1 MKKIL
6 KILPN
11 VLLIM
16 LVAYI
21 VLMKICP
28 EKINKFLG
36 YQTFVILTDSMEP
49 VLPTGSAVLV
59 KNLKDDEEPKDGDI
73 VSFRVDR
80 LGEDAVFTHY
90 YRGTETEEDGSYPI
104 SDPGSN
110 GRTARRLYNP
120 SPGHHRHLCFSHP
133 LCRQDRP
140 IPKKSICINR
150 TRYHNDY
157 HDNLSIT
164 LGQIRQ
170 RRAGRKRKTG
180 DPRVPKGRENPPAL
194 MRPAGERGVRLL
206 QGMPVPL

>member
-59 KNLKDDEEPKDGDI
+59 KNLKDDEEPKEGDI

-90 YRGTETEEDGSYPI
+90 YRGTETEEDGSTRYLTQ
-104 SDPGSN
+104 GA
-110 GRTARRLYNP
+110 TAERPDDYIT
-120 SPGHHRHLCFSHP
+120 H
-133 LCRQDRP
+133 RQDVIGTYVFH
-140 IPKKSICINR
+140 IPYVGRIVLFLKSPFALIELGIIMIIMIIYQLLWDKFDKEEQAEKEKQE
-150 TRYHNDY
+150 TRE
-157 HDNLSIT
+157 S
-164 LGQIRQ
+164 Q
-170 RRAGRKRKTG
+170 RDEKIL
-180 DPRVPKGRENPPAL
+180 PP
-194 MRPAGERGVRLL
+194 
-206 QGMPVPL
+206 

>member
-59 KNLKDDEEPKDGDI
+59 KNLKDDEEPKEGDI

-90 YRGTETEEDGSYPI
+90 YCGTETEEDGSTRYLTQ
-104 SDPGSN
+104 GA
-110 GRTARRLYNP
+110 TAERPDDYIT
-120 SPGHHRHLCFSHP
+120 H
-133 LCRQDRP
+133 RQDIIGTYVFH
-140 IPKKSICINR
+140 IPYVGRIVLFLKSPFALIE
-150 TRYHNDY
+150 
-157 HDNLSIT
+157 
-164 LGQIRQ
+164 LGIIMIIMIIYQLLWDKFDKEEQAEKEKQETSESQ
-170 RRAGRKRKTG
+170 RDEKI
-180 DPRVPKGRENPPAL
+180 
-194 MRPAGERGVRLL
+194 LL
-206 QGMPVPL
+206 P

>member
-59 KNLKDDEEPKDGDI
+59 KNLKDDEEPKEGDI

-90 YRGTETEEDGSYPI
+90 YRGTETEEDGSTRYLTQ
-104 SDPGSN
+104 GA
-110 GRTARRLYNP
+110 TAERPDDYIT
-120 SPGHHRHLCFSHP
+120 H
-133 LCRQDRP
+133 RQDIIGTYVFH
-140 IPKKSICINR
+140 IPYVGRIVLFLKSPFALIELGIIMIIMIIYQLLWDKFDKEEQAEKEKPE
-150 TRYHNDY
+150 TRE
-157 HDNLSIT
+157 S
-164 LGQIRQ
+164 Q
-170 RRAGRKRKTG
+170 RDEKIL
-180 DPRVPKGRENPPAL
+180 PP
-194 MRPAGERGVRLL
+194 
-206 QGMPVPL
+206 

>member
-59 KNLKDDEEPKDGDI
+59 KNLKDDEEPKEGDI

-90 YRGTETEEDGSYPI
+90 YRGTETEEDGSTRYLTQ
-104 SDPGSN
+104 GA
-110 GRTARRLYNP
+110 TAERPDDYIT
-120 SPGHHRHLCFSHP
+120 H
-133 LCRQDRP
+133 RQDIIGTYVFH
-140 IPKKSICINR
+140 IPYVGRIVLFLKSPFALIELGIIMIIMIIYQLLWDKFDKEEQAEKEKQETEQKPENQKTLEGTETKNNIC
-150 TRYHNDY
+150 T
-157 HDNLSIT
+157 S
-164 LGQIRQ
+164 
-170 RRAGRKRKTG
+170 
-180 DPRVPKGRENPPAL
+180 
-194 MRPAGERGVRLL
+194 
-206 QGMPVPL
+206 

>member
-59 KNLKDDEEPKDGDI
+59 KNLKDDEEPKEGDI

-90 YRGTETEEDGSYPI
+90 YRGTETEEDGSTRYLTQ
-104 SDPGSN
+104 GA
-110 GRTARRLYNP
+110 TAERPDDYIT
-120 SPGHHRHLCFSHP
+120 H
-133 LCRQDRP
+133 RQDIIGTYVFH
-140 IPKKSICINR
+140 IPYVGRIVLFLKSPFALIELGIIMIIMIIYQLLWDKFDKEEQAEKEKQE
-150 TRYHNDY
+150 TRE
-157 HDNLSIT
+157 S
-164 LGQIRQ
+164 Q
-170 RRAGRKRKTG
+170 RDEKLL
-180 DPRVPKGRENPPAL
+180 PP
-194 MRPAGERGVRLL
+194 
-206 QGMPVPL
+206 

>member
-59 KNLKDDEEPKDGDI
+59 KNLKDDEEPKEGDI

-90 YRGTETEEDGSYPI
+90 YCGTETEEYGSTRYLTQ
-104 SDPGSN
+104 GA
-110 GRTARRLYNP
+110 TAERPDDYIT
-120 SPGHHRHLCFSHP
+120 H
-133 LCRQDRP
+133 RQDIIGTYVFH
-140 IPKKSICINR
+140 IPYVGRIVLFLKSPFALIELGIIMIIMIIYQLLWDKFDKEEQAEKEKQE
-150 TRYHNDY
+150 TRE
-157 HDNLSIT
+157 S
-164 LGQIRQ
+164 Q
-170 RRAGRKRKTG
+170 RDEKIL
-180 DPRVPKGRENPPAL
+180 PP
-194 MRPAGERGVRLL
+194 
-206 QGMPVPL
+206 

>member
-49 VLPTGSAVLV
+49 VIPTGSAVLV
-59 KNLKDDEEPKDGDI
+59 KNLKDDEEPKKGDI

-90 YRGTETEEDGSYPI
+90 YCGTETEEDGSTRYLTQ
-104 SDPGSN
+104 GA
-110 GRTARRLYNP
+110 TAERPDDYIT
-120 SPGHHRHLCFSHP
+120 H
-133 LCRQDRP
+133 RQDIIGTYVFH
-140 IPKKSICINR
+140 IPYVGRIVLFLKSPFALIE
-150 TRYHNDY
+150 
-157 HDNLSIT
+157 
-164 LGQIRQ
+164 LGIIMIIMIIYQLLWDKFDKEEQAEKEKQETSESQ
-170 RRAGRKRKTG
+170 RDEKI
-180 DPRVPKGRENPPAL
+180 
-194 MRPAGERGVRLL
+194 LL
-206 QGMPVPL
+206 P

>member
-59 KNLKDDEEPKDGDI
+59 KNLKDDEEPKEGDI

-90 YRGTETEEDGSYPI
+90 YRGTETEEDGSTRYLTQ
-104 SDPGSN
+104 GA
-110 GRTARRLYNP
+110 TAERPDDYIT
-120 SPGHHRHLCFSHP
+120 H
-133 LCRQDRP
+133 RQDVIGTYVFH
-140 IPKKSICINR
+140 IPYVGRIVLFLKSPFALIELGIIMIIMIIYQLLWDKFDKEEQAEKEKQG
-150 TRYHNDY
+150 TRE
-157 HDNLSIT
+157 S
-164 LGQIRQ
+164 Q
-170 RRAGRKRKTG
+170 RDEKIL
-180 DPRVPKGRENPPAL
+180 PP
-194 MRPAGERGVRLL
+194 
-206 QGMPVPL
+206 

>member
-59 KNLKDDEEPKDGDI
+59 KNLKDDEEPKEGDI

-90 YRGTETEEDGSYPI
+90 YRGIETEEDGSTRYLTQ
-104 SDPGSN
+104 GA
-110 GRTARRLYNP
+110 TAERPDDYIT
-120 SPGHHRHLCFSHP
+120 H
-133 LCRQDRP
+133 RQDVIGTYVFH
-140 IPKKSICINR
+140 IPYVGRIVLFLKSPFALIELGIIMIIMIIYQLLWDKFDKEEQAEKEKQE
-150 TRYHNDY
+150 TRE
-157 HDNLSIT
+157 S
-164 LGQIRQ
+164 Q
-170 RRAGRKRKTG
+170 RDEKIL
-180 DPRVPKGRENPPAL
+180 PP
-194 MRPAGERGVRLL
+194 
-206 QGMPVPL
+206 

>member
-36 YQTFVILTDSMEP
+36 YQTFLILTDSMEP

-59 KNLKDDEEPKDGDI
+59 KNLKDDEEPKEGDI

-90 YRGTETEEDGSYPI
+90 YRGTETEEDGSTRYLTQ
-104 SDPGSN
+104 GA
-110 GRTARRLYNP
+110 TAERPDDYIT
-120 SPGHHRHLCFSHP
+120 H
-133 LCRQDRP
+133 RQDIIGTYVFH
-140 IPKKSICINR
+140 IPYVGRIVLFLKSPFALIELGIIMIIMIIYQLLWDKFDKEEQAEKEKQE
-150 TRYHNDY
+150 TRE
-157 HDNLSIT
+157 S
-164 LGQIRQ
+164 Q
-170 RRAGRKRKTG
+170 RDEKIL
-180 DPRVPKGRENPPAL
+180 PP
-194 MRPAGERGVRLL
+194 
-206 QGMPVPL
+206 

>member
-21 VLMKICP
+21 VLMKIGP

-49 VLPTGSAVLV
+49 VIPTGSAVLV
-59 KNLKDDEEPKDGDI
+59 KNLKDDEEPKEGDI

-90 YRGTETEEDGSYPI
+90 YCGTETEEDGSTRYLTQ
-104 SDPGSN
+104 GA
-110 GRTARRLYNP
+110 TAERPDDYIT
-120 SPGHHRHLCFSHP
+120 H
-133 LCRQDRP
+133 RQDIIGTYVFH
-140 IPKKSICINR
+140 IPYVGRIVLFLKSPFALIE
-150 TRYHNDY
+150 
-157 HDNLSIT
+157 
-164 LGQIRQ
+164 LGIIMIIMIIYQLLWDKFDKEEQAEKEKQETSESQ
-170 RRAGRKRKTG
+170 RDEKI
-180 DPRVPKGRENPPAL
+180 
-194 MRPAGERGVRLL
+194 LL
-206 QGMPVPL
+206 P

>member
-59 KNLKDDEEPKDGDI
+59 KNLKDDEEPKEGDI

-90 YRGTETEEDGSYPI
+90 YRGTETEEDGSTRYLTQ
-104 SDPGSN
+104 GA
-110 GRTARRLYNP
+110 TAERPDDYIT
-120 SPGHHRHLCFSHP
+120 H
-133 LCRQDRP
+133 RQDIIGTYVFH
-140 IPKKSICINR
+140 IPYVGRIVLFLKSPFALIELGIIMIIMIIYQLLWDKFDKEEQAEKEKQE
-150 TRYHNDY
+150 TRE
-157 HDNLSIT
+157 S
-164 LGQIRQ
+164 Q
-170 RRAGRKRKTG
+170 RDEKIL
-180 DPRVPKGRENPPAL
+180 PP
-194 MRPAGERGVRLL
+194 
-206 QGMPVPL
+206 

>member
-11 VLLIM
+11 VLLII

-49 VLPTGSAVLV
+49 VIPTGSAVLV
-59 KNLKDDEEPKDGDI
+59 KNLKDDEEPKKGDI

-90 YRGTETEEDGSYPI
+90 YRGTETEEDGSIRYLTQ
-104 SDPGSN
+104 GA
-110 GRTARRLYNP
+110 TAERPDDYIT
-120 SPGHHRHLCFSHP
+120 H
-133 LCRQDRP
+133 RQDIIGTYVFH
-140 IPKKSICINR
+140 IP
-150 TRYHNDY
+150 Y
-157 HDNLSIT
+157 
-164 LGQIRQ
+164 
-170 RRAGRKRKTG
+170 AGRIVLFLKSPFALIELGIIMIIMIIYQLLWDKFDKEEQAEKEKQETEQKPENQKTLEG
-180 DPRVPKGRENPPAL
+180 TETKNNICTS
-194 MRPAGERGVRLL
+194 
-206 QGMPVPL
+206 

>member
-49 VLPTGSAVLV
+49 VIPTGSAVLV
-59 KNLKDDEEPKDGDI
+59 KNLKDDEEPKEGDI

-90 YRGTETEEDGSYPI
+90 YCGTETEEDGSTRYLTQ
-104 SDPGSN
+104 GA
-110 GRTARRLYNP
+110 TAERPDDYIT
-120 SPGHHRHLCFSHP
+120 H
-133 LCRQDRP
+133 RQDIIGTYVFH
-140 IPKKSICINR
+140 IPYVGRIVLFLKSPFALIE
-150 TRYHNDY
+150 
-157 HDNLSIT
+157 
-164 LGQIRQ
+164 LGIIMIIMIIYQLLWDKFDKEEQAEKEKQETSESQ
-170 RRAGRKRKTG
+170 RDEKI
-180 DPRVPKGRENPPAL
+180 
-194 MRPAGERGVRLL
+194 LL
-206 QGMPVPL
+206 P

>member
-59 KNLKDDEEPKDGDI
+59 KNLKDDEKPKEGDI

-90 YRGTETEEDGSYPI
+90 YRGTETEEDGSTRYLTQ
-104 SDPGSN
+104 GA
-110 GRTARRLYNP
+110 TAERPDDYIT
-120 SPGHHRHLCFSHP
+120 H
-133 LCRQDRP
+133 RQDIIGTYVFH
-140 IPKKSICINR
+140 IPYVGRIVLFLKSPFALIELGIIMIIMIIYQLLWDKFDKEEQAEKEKQE
-150 TRYHNDY
+150 TRE
-157 HDNLSIT
+157 S
-164 LGQIRQ
+164 Q
-170 RRAGRKRKTG
+170 RDEKIL
-180 DPRVPKGRENPPAL
+180 PP
-194 MRPAGERGVRLL
+194 
-206 QGMPVPL
+206 

>member
-59 KNLKDDEEPKDGDI
+59 KNLKDDEEPKEGDI

-90 YRGTETEEDGSYPI
+90 YRGTETEEDGSTRYLTQ
-104 SDPGSN
+104 GA
-110 GRTARRLYNP
+110 TAERPDDYIT
-120 SPGHHRHLCFSHP
+120 H
-133 LCRQDRP
+133 RQDVIGTYVFH
-140 IPKKSICINR
+140 IPYVGRIVLFLKSPFALIELGIIMIIMIIYQLLWDKFDKEEHAEKEKQE
-150 TRYHNDY
+150 TRE
-157 HDNLSIT
+157 S
-164 LGQIRQ
+164 Q
-170 RRAGRKRKTG
+170 RDEKIL
-180 DPRVPKGRENPPAL
+180 PP
-194 MRPAGERGVRLL
+194 
-206 QGMPVPL
+206 

>member
-21 VLMKICP
+21 VLMKICL

-49 VLPTGSAVLV
+49 VIPTGSAVLV
-59 KNLKDDEEPKDGDI
+59 KNLKDDEEPKEGDI

-90 YRGTETEEDGSYPI
+90 YCGTETEEDGSTRYLTQ
-104 SDPGSN
+104 GA
-110 GRTARRLYNP
+110 TAERPDDYIT
-120 SPGHHRHLCFSHP
+120 H
-133 LCRQDRP
+133 RQDIIGTYVFH
-140 IPKKSICINR
+140 IPYVGRIVLFLKSPFALIE
-150 TRYHNDY
+150 
-157 HDNLSIT
+157 
-164 LGQIRQ
+164 LGIIMIIMIIYQLLWDKFDKEEQAEKEKQETSESQ
-170 RRAGRKRKTG
+170 RDEKI
-180 DPRVPKGRENPPAL
+180 
-194 MRPAGERGVRLL
+194 LL
-206 QGMPVPL
+206 P

>member
-49 VLPTGSAVLV
+49 VIPTGSAVLV
-59 KNLKDDEEPKDGDI
+59 KNLKDDEEPKEGDI

-90 YRGTETEEDGSYPI
+90 YCGTETEEDGSTRYLTQ
-104 SDPGSN
+104 GA
-110 GRTARRLYNP
+110 TAERPDDYIT
-120 SPGHHRHLCFSHP
+120 H
-133 LCRQDRP
+133 RQDIIGTYVFH
-140 IPKKSICINR
+140 IPYVGRIVLFLKSPFALIE
-150 TRYHNDY
+150 
-157 HDNLSIT
+157 
-164 LGQIRQ
+164 LGIIMIIMIIYQLLWDKFDKEAQAEKEKQETSESQ
-170 RRAGRKRKTG
+170 RDEKI
-180 DPRVPKGRENPPAL
+180 
-194 MRPAGERGVRLL
+194 LL
-206 QGMPVPL
+206 P